1 MREKIVFVVGQEAD
15 GISKEVMQLLDESLI
30 SPGTGNVESLNVSVA
45 AGIFLSEYTRQIGI
59 K

>member
-30 SPGTGNVESLNVSVA
+30 IPGTGNVESLNVSVA